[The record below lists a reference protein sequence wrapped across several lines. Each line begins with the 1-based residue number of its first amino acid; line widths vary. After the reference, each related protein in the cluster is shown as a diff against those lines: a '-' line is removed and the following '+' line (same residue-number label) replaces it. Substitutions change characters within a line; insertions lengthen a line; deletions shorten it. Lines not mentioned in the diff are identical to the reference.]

1 MNIQYYK
8 KYSFNLN
15 RDMEFK
21 VYGSGGKPLI
31 VIPCQCG
38 RFYEFE
44 DMKMLDVY
52 APFIEQGKIQ
62 VFTIDTIDGETFTA
76 TGGERG
82 RLERHESWIK
92 YIVNEAVPVFKEIN
106 GTNLKFAV
114 TGQSLGALH
123 AATLYFR
130 FPDVFDAL
138 MGLSGL
144 YSNEWYFK
152 DYHDDLT
159 YANSPEQFI
168 ANMPDD
174 HPYIEKYSDGK
185 IILCV
190 GQGAWEE
197 ITLPSTRRFGDILA
211 RKKIRATVDIWGYDV
226 KHDWDWWY
234 VQAAYF
240 LPKLIDN

>member
-82 RLERHESWIK
+82 R
-92 YIVNEAVPVFKEIN
+92 
-106 GTNLKFAV
+106 
-114 TGQSLGALH
+114 
-123 AATLYFR
+123 
-130 FPDVFDAL
+130 
-138 MGLSGL
+138 
-144 YSNEWYFK
+144 
-152 DYHDDLT
+152 
-159 YANSPEQFI
+159 
-168 ANMPDD
+168 
-174 HPYIEKYSDGK
+174 
-185 IILCV
+185 
-190 GQGAWEE
+190 
-197 ITLPSTRRFGDILA
+197 
-211 RKKIRATVDIWGYDV
+211 
-226 KHDWDWWY
+226 
-234 VQAAYF
+234 
-240 LPKLIDN
+240 